1 MNAPP
6 KTDRGILV
14 FAIWAVLGFLG
25 LGFMLE
31 GMALNSYL
39 VALVGVALILASFVA
54 HIIVNAVFDQG
65 FTPGETALGIGAFGV
80 LAIVF
85 ISGWLVGGLSMPD
98 FYAGLTLF
106 GALSVG
112 FLAYLMTRYGLRGA
126 FSHFHRKSASLEDP
140 K

>member
-1 MNAPP
+1 MTAPP
-6 KTDRGILV
+6 KTDRAILV

-31 GMALNSYL
+31 GIARDSYL
-39 VALVGVALILASFVA
+39 VAVAGIGLIVASFVV
-54 HIIVNAVFDQG
+54 HIIVNAVFNQG
-65 FTPGETALGIGAFGV
+65 FTPGETALGIGVFGV
-80 LAIVF
+80 LAAVF
-85 ISGWLVGGLSMPD
+85 ITSWLARGLSMAD

-106 GALSVG
+106 GALALG

-126 FSHFHRKSASLEDP
+126 FSHFHLKPASFEDS